1 MAGSPGSRQSPL
13 MVFYLYVCIMN
24 GTQDTALRDGYITH
38 PHPVNPCGSETSA
51 FAKLRLRL
59 KPQHREGGGRTSG
72 SRLFTQRVPRICLP
86 SCNCLRAFA
95 ASNVMLRLGARRSQ
109 RHALRA
115 IPHRIA
121 AETRAS
127 LTPLIMGSTNTS
139 LGLPFHTFKLISSD
153 STVRLLASPTS
164 IEKPPPRATTLRAT
178 SAGPTKRKH
187 AIMKA
192 HLCRAWDSAGTQDRW
207 CIACTCYDGLCGYRC
222 CHGNVLYTYVGV
234 RRPPPCPV
242 LIEDDAP
249 IPMRDICI
257 QSRGRAMQVP

>member
-178 SAGPTKRKH
+178 SDNEAQTRYHESAAMPCLGQ
-187 AIMKA
+187 
-192 HLCRAWDSAGTQDRW
+192 CWDSGSLVHCMYLLRW
-207 CIACTCYDGLCGYRC
+207 PLRLQMLSWKRTLHI
-222 CHGNVLYTYVGV
+222 
-234 RRPPPCPV
+234 RRGPPPSSMSCPY
-242 LIEDDAP
+242 
-249 IPMRDICI
+249 
-257 QSRGRAMQVP
+257 RG